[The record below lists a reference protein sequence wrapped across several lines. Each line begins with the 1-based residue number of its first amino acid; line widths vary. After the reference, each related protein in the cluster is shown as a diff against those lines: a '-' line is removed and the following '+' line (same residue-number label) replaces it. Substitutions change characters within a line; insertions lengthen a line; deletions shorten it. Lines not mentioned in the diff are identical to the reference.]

1 LDGRSLLY
9 RSAGWL
15 VPISFFCIVYWLMPL
30 KDVLQFDPDEGIEL
44 AKVTLLSQGYRLY
57 AQVWNDQPP
66 LLTIL
71 LSEWFKLFG
80 TNIEA
85 ARILILSFSTLLVG
99 AFYQT
104 LRFSLGMG
112 SALLG
117 TTALCLTLNFLRLSV
132 SVMRG
137 LPAIALA
144 MLGIYF
150 VLLATALPLGKPDYQ
165 QQSRWRPGLA
175 TIASGICCGL
185 SLQIKFFAVLLFP
198 ACFLHLLLGWRW
210 HQQLKKPTTQRW
222 SITLLWLFVCS
233 VTFVGVGLATQSF
246 SLDQL
251 LVTHLDGAT
260 QGSLQREPSWQ
271 LLLMFLAQ
279 DLDYSLL
286 AGIGIWQLLRDRNMH
301 VPTLPLTWLVTVLSV
316 LTFYQPL
323 WYHYYPL
330 LSIPVVWLA
339 THGLTQSYSFIHQK
353 QWFRQIHWSKLR
365 PISGRGLASGFLILA
380 IVLAPIK
387 FTILVVQNHL
397 FVQDSV
403 TKAEIIQQVQAYRSQ
418 TRWLFTDLPI
428 VSFYTGIKV
437 PPELAVFSTKRLKSD
452 SLGIPKLLQILE
464 TYRPEQVLLG
474 RYPKVEKGIQSYL
487 DKSYVK
493 LHTKDKITQY
503 VLKTI
508 APFAAPRS

>member
-1 LDGRSLLY
+1 
-9 RSAGWL
+9 
-15 VPISFFCIVYWLMPL
+15 MPL

-44 AKVTLLSQGYRLY
+44 AKVILLSQGYRLY
-57 AQVWNDQPP
+57 DQVWNDQPP
-66 LLTIL
+66 LLTLL
-71 LSEWFKLFG
+71 LSEWFKVFG

-104 LRFSLGMG
+104 LRFSLGIG

-144 MLGIYF
+144 MLGLYF
-150 VLLATALPLGKPDYQ
+150 LLLATPADSKTDHSRPFPLWQ
-165 QQSRWRPGLA
+165 LGLG

-185 SLQIKFFAVLLFP
+185 SLQIKFFTVLLFP
-198 ACFLHLLLGWRW
+198 ACLLHLLLGWHW
-210 HQQLKKPTTQRW
+210 HQHLKKPTPQRW
-222 SITLLWLFVCS
+222 SMTLLWLFVCS
-233 VTFVGVGLATQSF
+233 ITFVGIGLATQSF
-246 SLDQL
+246 SLEQL
-251 LVTHLDGAT
+251 LGTHWDGAR

-286 AGIGIWQLLRDRNMH
+286 AGIGLWQLLRDRNMRW
-301 VPTLPLTWLVTVLSV
+301 PTLPLTWLITVLV
-316 LTFYQPL
+316 ILNFYQPL

-339 THGLTQSYSFIHQK
+339 AHGVTQSYSFIQQK
-353 QWFRQIHWSKLR
+353 QWMRQIRWAKLR
-365 PISGRGLASGFLILA
+365 PISGRGLATGFLILA
-380 IVLAPIK
+380 IVLAPVK
-387 FTILVVQNHL
+387 VTILVVQNRL
-397 FVQDSV
+397 FVQDSIS
-403 TKAEIIQQVQAYRSQ
+403 KAEIIQQVQAYQSQ

-437 PPELAVFSTKRLKSD
+437 PPELAVFSTKRLQSD
-452 SLGIPKLLQILE
+452 GLGIPKLLEILE
-464 TYRPEQVLLG
+464 TYQPEQVLLG
-474 RYPKVEKGIQSYL
+474 RYPKVEKGIQPYL

-493 LHTKDKITQY
+493 LRTQDKITQY
-503 VLKTI
+503 VLNAI
-508 APFAAPRS
+508 APFAAPQS